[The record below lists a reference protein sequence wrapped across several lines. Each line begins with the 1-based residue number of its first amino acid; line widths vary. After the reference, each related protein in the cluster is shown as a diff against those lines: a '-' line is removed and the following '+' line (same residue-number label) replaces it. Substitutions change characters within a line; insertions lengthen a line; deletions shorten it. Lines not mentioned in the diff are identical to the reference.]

1 MHMAS
6 QPSGCGAVGDKKRK
20 AEGGG
25 RSTINQ
31 LPRLPDQRLEKLR
44 QSTRTRHGTTPA
56 GWGPW
61 VPCLGLCWD
70 PDAGTV
76 TLAS

>member
-1 MHMAS
+1 MHVAS

-25 RSTINQ
+25 HSTINQ

-44 QSTRTRHGTTPA
+44 QSTRTAMEQPLLA
-56 GWGPW
+56 GGP
-61 VPCLGLCWD
+61 GFS
-70 PDAGTV
+70 A
-76 TLAS
+76 